1 MERRATEIMAEMVA
15 KDNVTAEHG
24 ILQDLRLILA
34 GNPKVIYFHKKWHKT
49 PSIGSIYPICTPS
62 TIYLPQNILPRS
74 IILLIHWLLSIPI
87 TMILDRS

>member
-1 MERRATEIMAEMVA
+1 MADMVA

-34 GNPKVIYFHKKWHKT
+34 GNPKVIYFHKQHKT

-62 TIYLPQNILPRS
+62 TIYLPTTEYSTTINY
-74 IILLIHWLLSIPI
+74 ILLIHWLLSIPI